1 MKNDLSA
8 TATKGDIEEA
18 IAQIV
23 NAVTKTMATKDDI
36 ADVRGDITQLKG
48 DVNQLKGDVNQLKG
62 DVKELNE
69 KVDHLQTDM
78 TDVKRRVID
87 LEHDTPTQKEVD
99 DLKKFV
105 GFPYKT

>member
-1 MKNDLSA
+1 MKNDLYA

-36 ADVRGDITQLKG
+36 ADVRGDIT
-48 DVNQLKGDVNQLKG
+48 QLKGDVNQLKG

>member
-36 ADVRGDITQLKG
+36 ADVRGDIT
-48 DVNQLKGDVNQLKG
+48 QLKGDVNQLKG